1 MYFADLLIFLGNVIE
16 MRPCL
21 YLFIESPSRTL
32 CGIALTVA
40 NQSIICGNVSL
51 LNAPCQQIAAHVQ
64 CILGGQFL
72 HKTSNKA
79 NAERYLV
86 VTQGVSAHRLPA
98 ATLIDVAIAADQ
110 EVICNVIPTATLNV
124 EALWDRSE
132 FYICM
137 YINRWWYSPVCRVL
151 IAHWL
156 HASQSS
162 PWQCVLKRVKDGRVV
177 DVYIVIEYI
186 DIYKH

>member
-51 LNAPCQQIAAHVQ
+51 LDAPCQQIAAHVQ

-137 YINRWWYSPVCRVL
+137 YINR
-151 IAHWL
+151 
-156 HASQSS
+156 
-162 PWQCVLKRVKDGRVV
+162 
-177 DVYIVIEYI
+177 
-186 DIYKH
+186 